1 MKPDTK
7 QKKKIGQAHK
17 LAKLALIDKPVS
29 RPAKGKVYLKDIS
42 VGSLFTTDTFKGIL
56 LDKSLSSASVV
67 VTERYSND
75 KDNASYLGKRLIA
88 PDTEVNKL

>member
-17 LAKLALIDKPVS
+17 LAKLALIDKPVC
-29 RPAKGKVYLKDIS
+29 RPSKGKVYLKDIP
-42 VGSLFTTDTFKGIL
+42 VGSLFTTGTFKGIL
-56 LDKSLSSASVV
+56 LDITLASANVV
-67 VTERYSND
+67 ITERYSND
-75 KDNASYLGKRLIA
+75 KDDAFYLGKRLIA